1 VGARSMLEAECKARP
16 STATWGSPTF
26 RVAQVRRPRW
36 LYKRRRYQLSARTK
50 TYLVSVRQ
58 WPSGHQCNW
67 KSCTRC
73 GHMR

>member
-36 LYKRRRYQLSARTK
+36 LYKKTPISA
-50 TYLVSVRQ
+50 L
-58 WPSGHQCNW
+58 G
-67 KSCTRC
+67 
-73 GHMR
+73 